1 MKEGFII
8 REQEKAHFIT
18 ATVVDWIDVFTRKN
32 YRDCI
37 IGCSDFC
44 IKNKGMTV
52 YRYVIMSNHIHL
64 IIHSKDGKLSDLIR
78 DFKKFTAKT
87 ILEKIQAEPESRRD
101 WMLERFKIATESHS
115 RNKNYQFWQYGN
127 HAEEIYSEKFMWSKL
142 DYIHINPVRAG
153 LVVKASDYIYSSA
166 SNYANGEGILTI
178 EKADNPVVDVLRNS
192 SFDNYNSY

>member
-1 MKEGFII
+1 MKEGYII

-37 IGCSDFC
+37 IDCLDFC

-52 YRYVIMSNHIHL
+52 YGYVIMSNHIHL

-87 ILEKIQAEPESRRD
+87 ILKKFKQNLKVEGNGCWNDSKQPQNLIAVTKIISSGNMEI
-101 WMLERFKIATESHS
+101 MLKKFIQ
-115 RNKNYQFWQYGN
+115 KNLCGQNW
-127 HAEEIYSEKFMWSKL
+127 IIS
-142 DYIHINPVRAG
+142 I
-153 LVVKASDYIYSSA
+153 
-166 SNYANGEGILTI
+166 
-178 EKADNPVVDVLRNS
+178 
-192 SFDNYNSY
+192 

>member
-1 MKEGFII
+1 MKEGYII
-8 REQEKAHFIT
+8 TEQEKAHFIT
-18 ATVVDWIDVFTRKN
+18 ATLVDWSDVFTRKN

-37 IGCSDFC
+37 IDCLDFC

-52 YRYVIMSNHIHL
+52 YGYIIMSNHIHL

-87 ILEKIQAEPESRRD
+87 ILEKIQAEPESRRE
-101 WMLERFKIATESHS
+101 WMMEPFKIATESHS

-142 DYIHINPVRAG
+142 DYIHLNPVRAG

-178 EKADNPVVDVLRNS
+178 GKADNPVVDVLRNS

>member
-1 MKEGFII
+1 LIKLFYI

-32 YRDCI
+32 YRNCI
-37 IGCSDFC
+37 IDCLDFC
-44 IKNKGMTV
+44 IKNKGITV
-52 YRYVIMSNHIHL
+52 YGYVILSNHIHL

-142 DYIHINPVRAG
+142 GYIHLNPVRAG